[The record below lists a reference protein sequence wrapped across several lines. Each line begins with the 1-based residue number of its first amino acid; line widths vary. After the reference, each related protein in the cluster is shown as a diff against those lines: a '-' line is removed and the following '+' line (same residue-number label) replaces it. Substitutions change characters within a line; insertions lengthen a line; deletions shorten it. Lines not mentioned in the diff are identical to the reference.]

1 MISKVAGTVTVRA
14 KINDKMTHATTQFIA
29 NQAKGVI
36 VSITPSS
43 TTHVADGQTPV
54 ILTALVQD
62 QFGKPLPHAQ
72 ISWET
77 EHDKSIV

>member
-1 MISKVAGTVTVRA
+1 
-14 KINDKMTHATTQFIA
+14 MTHATTQFIA

-36 VSITPSS
+36 VSITASS
-43 TTHVADGQTPV
+43 ATHVADGQTPV
-54 ILTALVQD
+54 FLTALVQD

-77 EHDKSIV
+77 EHDKSIVNIEHTTMTNE